1 MIDQNLRS
9 QEENVAKVVGA
20 TLSEGFLSICIVLAI
35 ATTISLV
42 LLSVKRPGFPELL
55 VDKLRLHKGKL

>member
-1 MIDQNLRS
+1 MILGG
-9 QEENVAKVVGA
+9 NVAKVVGA
-20 TLSEGFLSICIVLAI
+20 TLSEGFLSICFVLAI

-55 VDKLRLHKGKL
+55 VGKLRLQKR